1 MNRLSGRGK
10 SEENKGR
17 EGAKRQ
23 GGDGEGRRGR
33 GKGKILS
40 TTPSSS
46 PVCAQLALF
55 SGFSPTGEPV
65 DRLLNSYELQAFDC
79 KDSKKIK

>member
-1 MNRLSGRGK
+1 MSEETGRGW
-10 SEENKGR
+10 GR
-17 EGAKRQ
+17 KE
-23 GGDGEGRRGR
+23 GR
-33 GKGKILS
+33 GKGEILS

-55 SGFSPTGEPV
+55 SRFSPTGKPV

-79 KDSKKIK
+79 KDSKKIKWASFD